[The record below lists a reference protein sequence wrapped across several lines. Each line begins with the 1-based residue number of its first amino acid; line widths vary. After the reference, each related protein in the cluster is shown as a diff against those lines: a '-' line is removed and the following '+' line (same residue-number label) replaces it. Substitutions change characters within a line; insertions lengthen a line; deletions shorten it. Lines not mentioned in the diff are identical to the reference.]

1 MKHEE
6 IIIKRAKQEDLDF
19 ILHANKEID
28 KASFIKSSALVYNI
42 QHDIFD
48 KKYAVCFIAK
58 KDGEYAGMIL
68 FSKVYWADR
77 GEGIYVSQVFVEEKF
92 RGQKV
97 MKKLFK
103 KALYHFKDT
112 KFATCL
118 VSDKNFR
125 MIDCVN
131 KFEREDML
139 SFVINKIDF

>member
-1 MKHEE
+1 MENEE
-6 IIIKRAKQEDLDF
+6 TIIKHAKQEDLNF

-28 KASFIKSSALVYNI
+28 RASFIKISALVYNI
-42 QHDIFD
+42 QSDIFD
-48 KKYAVCFIAK
+48 KRKAVCLIAK
-58 KDGEYAGMIL
+58 KNGERAGMIL

-103 KALYHFKDT
+103 RALNYYKDT
-112 KFATCL
+112 KFVTCL
-118 VSDKNFR
+118 VSDKNLR
-125 MIDCVN
+125 MIDCVK
-131 KFEREDML
+131 KFEKEGMI